1 MFPGGMSPKQMQTV
15 MKRMGIKVE
24 EIEAARV
31 VIECEDRNIIITS
44 PSVML
49 TKMPNQEMFQI
60 SGEVTEEEKGA
71 GSEPV
76 ATEITDDDIEMVAE
90 KAGVSK
96 ELAEE
101 VLQQTD
107 GDIAEAIM
115 QLKSHNRESDAADR

>member
-1 MFPGGMSPKQMQTV
+1 MFPGGVNPKQMQAV

-24 EIEAARV
+24 EIEAEKV
-31 VIECEDRNIIITS
+31 VIYCADRNITITS

-60 SGEVTEEEKGA
+60 SGEVTEEEKGEEI
-71 GSEPV
+71 EPI
-76 ATEITDDDIEMVAE
+76 ATEITDEDIEMVAE

-115 QLKSHNRESDAADR
+115 KLKSKDRESDAADR